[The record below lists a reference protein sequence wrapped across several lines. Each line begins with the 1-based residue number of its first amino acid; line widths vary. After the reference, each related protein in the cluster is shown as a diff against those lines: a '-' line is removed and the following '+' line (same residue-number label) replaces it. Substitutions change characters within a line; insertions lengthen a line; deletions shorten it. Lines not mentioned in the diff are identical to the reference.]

1 MARSRRKAFT
11 LVELLVVI
19 VILAFLLALM
29 FPVVSG
35 VWQSALMTKCQQ
47 NLRHIFEAQ
56 SAWRAEHDSLTFAG
70 DLGWQET
77 LMPYVGNQ
85 QSVFICPC
93 SPTMGGVTIAPQAP
107 TLGFRILALP
117 GATYDGEGIGGL
129 GPNDYPVVI
138 PLDESNIFVQKKPQA
153 DGSIRWELDDGEQP
167 RGAAKHADDI
177 FIVVY
182 YRDGMPYKASK
193 PKSNGSGSEK
203 EYRYEF
209 LVNGNVIVAD
219 WQAMAIHAE
228 VSVPGGGASSL
239 TGYGL
244 SKGTYQALA
253 GKVNR
258 LDRAQFLVLDYPKPV
273 ADYNNEV
280 GDNDRWNMYF
290 IVDPA
295 TWGKTRQSG
304 GFGTFIDPAA
314 TWQHYQALRHFG
326 KANVLSCDGRVRAL
340 GPEDLYETS
349 PAWWYAENR

>member
-1 MARSRRKAFT
+1 MRKRGFT

-19 VILAFLLALM
+19 VILALLLALLI
-29 FPVVSG
+29 PAASG
-35 VWQSALMTKCQQ
+35 VWQSALMTGCQQ
-47 NLRHIFEAQ
+47 NLKHLFEAQ

-93 SPTMGGVTIAPQAP
+93 SPTMASITIAVQAP
-107 TLGFRILALP
+107 TLAFKITALP
-117 GATYDGEGIGGL
+117 NATYDGEGTGGL
-129 GPNDYPVVI
+129 CPNDYPVVI
-138 PLDESNIFVQKKPQA
+138 PLDESNIFVQKKPRD

-193 PKSNGSGSEK
+193 SQSNGSGSEK

-209 LVNGNVIVAD
+209 LVNGNVIVED
-219 WQAMAIHAE
+219 WQAMALNADI
-228 VSVPGGGASSL
+228 PIPCGGASGL
-239 TGYGL
+239 TDYGL

-253 GKVNR
+253 GKVNGV
-258 LDRAQFLVLDYPKPV
+258 DPAQFLVLDYPKPV

-280 GDNDRWNMYF
+280 GDNDRWDLYF
-290 IVDPA
+290 IVDTA
-295 TWGKTRQSG
+295 KWEKTRQRG

-326 KANVLSCDGRVRAL
+326 KANVLFCDGRVRAL
-340 GPEDLYETS
+340 GPEDLYETN